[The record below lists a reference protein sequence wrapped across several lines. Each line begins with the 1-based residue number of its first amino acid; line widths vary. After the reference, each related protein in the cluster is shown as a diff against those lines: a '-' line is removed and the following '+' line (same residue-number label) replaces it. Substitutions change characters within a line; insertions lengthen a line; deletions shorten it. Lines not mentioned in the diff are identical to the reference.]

1 MFSLLGLGA
10 CGYQPPI
17 NSASYLIE
25 DAAQTLERFAQH
37 PELRLY
43 KEYLTDARAVIVVP
57 KVPEHGI
64 ASGFRVG
71 PGVFVARATDGT
83 WSDPSMHHLISS
95 HHTGFVYGEHRALVM
110 IVRTGPAFESILET
124 DGRIGKD
131 YGSPLGVV
139 GAVNHVS
146 PIDDAEIEVLVFAD
160 HNVADYLDDNLHGS
174 QLVPDA
180 ELNEGLYG
188 RGAKRLSIFK
198 DVYGEPATNHHPGIT
213 RRLQRAL
220 GS

>member
-1 MFSLLGLGA
+1 MGLIGLTA

-25 DAAQTLERFAQH
+25 DAAQTLERFAQD

-43 KEYLTDARAVIVVP
+43 KEFLSDAHAVIVIP

-64 ASGFRVG
+64 ADGFRIG
-71 PGVFVARATDGT
+71 PGIFVARSTDGT
-83 WSDPSMHHLISS
+83 WTDPSMHHLISS
-95 HHTGFVYGEHRALVM
+95 KHTGFVYGEHRALVM
-110 IVRTGPAFESILET
+110 IVKTGPAFESILET
-124 DGRIGKD
+124 DGRIGKE

-139 GAVNHVS
+139 GAVQHVS
-146 PIDDAEIEVLVFAD
+146 PLRDADIEVLVFAD
-160 HNVADYLDDNLHGS
+160 RDIAEYLDDNMHGS
-174 QLVPDA
+174 RLVPDSD
-180 ELNEGLYG
+180 LNEGLYG
-188 RGAKRLSIFK
+188 RGARRLSIFK